1 MSGGPKATGTAPEP
15 GPAAAPLRVLLVE
28 DSPTDAKL
36 VLREVRR
43 AGHAVESERVE
54 DAETLRSALASGTWD
69 LVISDWSMPR
79 FNALAALRVVKET
92 GLDLPFIIVS
102 GTVGEELAV
111 EAMRAGAHDYVL
123 KDKLARLAPVIERER
138 REHLRRVALRKSQ
151 AQLRAS
157 ETRFSRLTESG
168 LIAVLVGDLSGE
180 ILEVNDAFVDML
192 GFSRDELLG
201 AQAGQAGHAGQ
212 VAKLG
217 WQDLPGLERP
227 SVPKQRTVD
236 ELRTRGVATP
246 FEKTYAR
253 KDGSLVTV
261 LVGAAMLDGTRLIIF
276 MVDLTAQ
283 KRAEEALRR
292 SEEQLRQAQKMEA
305 IGRLAGGVAHDFNN
319 LLSVILSRAS
329 ILLEEMAP
337 GDAIRDDLEEIASA
351 GQRGAD
357 LTRQLLMFTRQEVV
371 APRVLDLNLAVA
383 NLDKLLRRVVGEDV
397 ELAYHRT
404 EVPELVQAD
413 PSHLDQVIMNLVVNA
428 RDAMPSGGKL
438 TLETRSMVLDEDY
451 ARTHLGVAP
460 GPYVMLAV
468 SDTGTGM
475 DRETQKRIFE
485 PFFTTKER
493 GKGTG
498 LGLSTVLGI
507 VERAGGAVWVYS
519 EPGRGTTFRVYLPRV
534 KGEPDAEA
542 SGPTSVEADLRGT
555 ETILLVEDEDQIRR
569 VAREILL
576 KQGYRVIEARNG
588 VEAMAEAEKHPG
600 PIDLLLSDVVMP
612 QMGGP
617 ELAERLVRIRPTMKV
632 LCMSGYTDDALLRH
646 GALKGSIAYLQK
658 PITPAT
664 LARKTRTVLDSR

>member
-1 MSGGPKATGTAPEP
+1 MSGGPAEP
-15 GPAAAPLRVLLVE
+15 AGAPLRVLLVE
-28 DSPTDAKL
+28 DSATDAKL
-36 VLREVRR
+36 VLREIRR
-43 AGHAVESERVE
+43 AGHAVDSERVE
-54 DAETLRSALASGTWD
+54 DAEALRSALAIGTWD

-138 REHLRRVALRKSQ
+138 REHQRRAALRRSQ
-151 AQLRAS
+151 VQLRAS

-192 GFSRDELLG
+192 GFPREELMGTQGSLG
-201 AQAGQAGHAGQ
+201 GQAG
-212 VAKLG
+212 KIR
-217 WQDLPGLERP
+217 WQDLPGVDRP
-227 SVPKQRTVD
+227 SGPKQRTME
-236 ELRTRGVATP
+236 ELRTRGVASP
-246 FEKTYAR
+246 FEKTYVR
-253 KDGSLVTV
+253 KDGSRVTV
-261 LVGAAMLDGTRLIIF
+261 LVGAAMLDGTRLIVF
-276 MVDLTAQ
+276 MIDLTAQ
-283 KRAEEALRR
+283 KRAEEALCR
-292 SEEQLRQAQKMEA
+292 SEEQLRQSQKMEA

-319 LLSVILSRAS
+319 LLSVILSRTS
-329 ILLEEMAP
+329 ILLEELGPAE
-337 GDAIRDDLEEIASA
+337 AIREDLEEIARA

-357 LTRQLLMFTRQEVV
+357 LTRQLLMFSRQEVV
-371 APRVLDLNLAVA
+371 APRILDLNVTVA
-383 NLDKLLRRVVGEDV
+383 NLDKLLRHIVGEDI
-397 ELAYHRT
+397 ELVHHRT
-404 EVPELVQAD
+404 EVPALVQAD

-428 RDAMPSGGKL
+428 RDATPPGGKL
-438 TLETRSMVLDEDY
+438 TLETRSVVLDEDY

-485 PFFTTKER
+485 PFFTTKEK

-507 VERAGGAVWVYS
+507 VERSGGAVWVYS

-534 KGEPDAEA
+534 AGEPDAEA
-542 SGPTSVEADLRGT
+542 SGPTLVEDLRGS
-555 ETILLVEDEDQIRR
+555 ETILLVEDEDQIRK

-588 VEAMAEAEKHPG
+588 VEAMAAAEQHPG
-600 PIDLLLSDVVMP
+600 NIDLLVSDVVMP

-617 ELAERLVRIRPTMKV
+617 ELAERLVRLRPTMKV
-632 LCMSGYTDDALLRH
+632 LCMSGYTDDALIRH

-664 LARKTRTVLDSR
+664 LARKTRTVLDAR